1 MLPHVHTALNGM
13 GGAFTFYRGTR
24 TEGICTP
31 RGHTVSPAAVPTDTP
46 QQGLSAGAPD
56 LLHFCPLAGW
66 QRGPCCALG
75 KPRVTNTGLCLGPGR
90 WVAGAGPLWDPCG
103 SGAFP
108 GLLRPPGS
116 ALLAWATGRDQG
128 SLEGGGCSWAFL
140 MKGPQRATQ
149 GSLVGN
155 SLPQLRVSS
164 HGSRKGDPRT
174 RSDGLPCG
182 GPLPV
187 YF

>member
-1 MLPHVHTALNGM
+1 MDSVLPWNPGWRESAHP
-13 GGAFTFYRGTR
+13 
-24 TEGICTP
+24 E
-31 RGHTVSPAAVPTDTP
+31 DTP
-46 QQGLSAGAPD
+46 CPQQLSPQTRPPAGSECQVHPTCCTSVLWRAGREAPAV
-56 LLHFCPLAGW
+56 CP
-66 QRGPCCALG
+66 G
-75 KPRVTNTGLCLGPGR
+75 KPRVTTTGLCLGPGW

-116 ALLAWATGRDQG
+116 PLLAWASGRDQG

-164 HGSRKGDPRT
+164 HGIRKGDPRT
-174 RSDGLPCG
+174 RSDGRPCG